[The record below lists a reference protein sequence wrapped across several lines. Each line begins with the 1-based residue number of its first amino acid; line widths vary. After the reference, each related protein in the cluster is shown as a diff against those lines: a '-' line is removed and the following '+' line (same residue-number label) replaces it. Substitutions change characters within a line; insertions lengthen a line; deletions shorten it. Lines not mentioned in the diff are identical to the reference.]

1 MTKKNPSL
9 LQRALKFI
17 GYEKRSNATIYSGA
31 SGTRLTLD
39 WIATILSAD
48 QEIRGNLRLLRARGR
63 ELSRNNPIAKNF
75 INLLLANVVGSK
87 GIGYRPQVRNSSAVC
102 PKCEGT
108 GETPAIVVPPA
119 NGTKAKAAAAKTPPD
134 PPPPPPCKACK
145 GTGKLKDV
153 LSKPINDKISA
164 AFSEW
169 SKKKNCTV
177 DGRLSFRG
185 VQETALK
192 NTAVDGEVFVRKVR
206 GFAGNKFKFA
216 LQLIDSD
223 QCDHL
228 YSVPPSKNG
237 NEIRLGIEVD
247 KWGKPVAYWIN
258 PGHPSD
264 LGGSLDRQRIPAE
277 DIIHLYDLERVA
289 QTRGVTW
296 FHPVML
302 QLRMLEGYIEAE
314 LVAARTGAA
323 KMGWL
328 EYTDASAYEEP
339 NPDKKFVLEAN
350 PGTIETLPPGL
361 TFKEWNPDHPA
372 NAFPNFVITIMRQIA
387 TGLGVSYNA
396 LASDLIGVNYSSMR
410 SGLLIERD
418 QWKRDQSWMIEN
430 LCEPVFEDFLLC
442 AMDFGGLVLDSRD
455 PEKFKAGKWEPR
467 GWQWVDP
474 LKDAQAAVLSIGAN
488 LTSRT
493 RVLGEEGE
501 DWEEVLEEIRSELDL
516 AETLDIDLTLPSATK
531 PLGAPTDQS
540 GEDDGTG
547 GDGAGGDDSGG
558 SGGSGSGGDDDASGK
573 NLEVLQ

>member
-1 MTKKNPSL
+1 MRKEKSSWVGRAVRSIVLSVGSSL
-9 LQRALKFI
+9 GLALT
-17 GYEKRSNATIYSGA
+17 RSNATTYSGA

-75 INLLLANVVGSK
+75 LNLLLANVLGNK

-102 PKCEGT
+102 PKCSGS
-108 GETPAIVVPPA
+108 GETPAAPAPA
-119 NGTKAKAAAAKTPPD
+119 NGTKADGKANGKTAAAAPD
-134 PPPPPPCKACK
+134 PLPCKACK
-145 GTGKLKDV
+145 GSGKLKDV
-153 LSKPINDKISA
+153 LAKPINDKISA
-164 AFSEW
+164 AFAEW

-185 VQETALK
+185 VQEVTLK

-206 GFAGNKFKFA
+206 GFKGNKFRFA
-216 LQLIDSD
+216 LQIIDSD

-237 NEIRLGIEVD
+237 NEIRLGIEID
-247 KWGKPVAYWIN
+247 KWGRPVAYYIN

-264 LGGSLDRQRIPAE
+264 IGGSLERIRVPADE
-277 DIIHLYDLERVA
+277 IIHLYDVERVS

-296 FHPVML
+296 FHAVML

-328 EYTDASAYEEP
+328 EYTDPSAFEEP
-339 NPDKKFVLEAN
+339 NPDKKYTFEAS
-350 PGTIETLPPGL
+350 PGTIETLPPGMKF
-361 TFKEWNPDHPA
+361 TAWNPDHPGT
-372 NAFPNFVITIMRQIA
+372 AFPNFVVTILRQIA

-396 LASDLIGVNYSSMR
+396 LASDLVGVNYSSMR

-430 LCEPVFEDFLLC
+430 LCDPVFEDFLTFALLSG
-442 AMDFGGLVLDSRD
+442 ALVLDSRD
-455 PEKFKAGKWEPR
+455 PEKFLAGKWEPR

-474 LKDAQAAVLSIGAN
+474 LKDAQAAVLSLGAN
-488 LTSRT
+488 LTSRG
-493 RVLGEEGE
+493 RVLAEEGD
-501 DWEEVLEEIRSELDL
+501 DWEEILEEIRAEMDL
-516 AETLDIDLTLPSATK
+516 AETLGIDLTLPAASK
-531 PLGAPTDQS
+531 PLGAPEDQS
-540 GEDDGTG
+540 TEDDK
-547 GDGAGGDDSGG
+547 GDGGGSGSGSGG
-558 SGGSGSGGDDDASGK
+558 SGGSGKDDAAA
-573 NLEVLQ
+573 

>member
-1 MTKKNPSL
+1 MNKSPSL
-9 LQRALKFI
+9 FQRVLKFI

-48 QEIRGNLRLLRARGR
+48 QEIQGNLRLLRARGR

-75 INLLLANVVGSK
+75 LNLLLANVVGHK

-102 PKCEGT
+102 PKCSGS
-108 GETPAIVVPPA
+108 GETPAIAVPA
-119 NGTKAKAAAAKTPPD
+119 NGTKAKANGKAAAAPPD
-134 PPPPPPCKACK
+134 PLPCKTCK

-153 LSKPINDKISA
+153 LAKPINDKISA
-164 AFSEW
+164 AFCEW
-169 SKKKNCTV
+169 AKKKNCTV

-185 VQETALK
+185 VQDLALK
-192 NTAVDGEVFVRKVR
+192 NTAVDGEVFIRKVK
-206 GFAGNKFKFA
+206 GFRGNKFRYA
-216 LQLIDSD
+216 LQIIDSD
-223 QCDHL
+223 CCDHL
-228 YSVPPSKNG
+228 YNVPPSKDG

-247 KWGKPVAYWIN
+247 KWGKPLAYWIT

-264 LGGSLDRQRIPAE
+264 LGGSLLRERIPAE
-277 DIIHLYDLERVA
+277 EIIHLYDVARVS

-328 EYTDASAYEEP
+328 EYTDAAAYEEP
-339 NPDKKFVLEAN
+339 NPDKKFTFEAA

-361 TFKEWNPDHPA
+361 SFKEWNPSHPP
-372 NAFPNFVITIMRQIA
+372 NAFPNFVITIMRQVA

-430 LCEPVFEDFLLC
+430 LCEPVFEDFL
-442 AMDFGGLVLDSRD
+442 DFALLAGALVLDSRD

-501 DWEEVLEEIRSELDL
+501 DWEEVLEEIRAELDL

-531 PLGAPTDQS
+531 PLGAPADQS
-540 GEDDGTG
+540 TEDDGTG
-547 GDGAGGDDSGG
+547 GGNGAGDGTGG
-558 SGGSGSGGDDDASGK
+558 SGEGDDASGSEK
-573 NLEVLQ
+573 KLEVFQ